1 MRPWAK
7 KAEEK
12 KRVEEEVVVNEEVQA
27 EPHEEVVQE
36 EPTQVETK
44 ASAEKAEPVVI
55 VSDRDAHIY
64 DRMKSQPKTIDEVE
78 ARKISVSTDGEIP
91 NILSLPKELKPY
103 EEKYSFCW
111 VFKNPRSIDD
121 YIDVLGFT
129 MVNKALFPKLPKHLF
144 TANGSIERGDSILMF
159 VTKEHAEM
167 LRRRPG
173 EISRERI
180 KSTLVQDLDK
190 WKDLGDD
197 RYYRPDSGVSEN
209 ESEKEPQ
216 GRYVQPDVEQVEQT

>member
-1 MRPWAK
+1 MKPWERK
-7 KAEEK
+7 PIETK
-12 KRVEEEVVVNEEVQA
+12 VEEDMEPVKPTFKTVEETVVEEAKVA
-27 EPHEEVVQE
+27 P
-36 EPTQVETK
+36 
-44 ASAEKAEPVVI
+44 AEKAEPVVI

-64 DRMKSQPKTIDEVE
+64 DRMKSQPKSIEEVDLRT
-78 ARKISVSTDGEIP
+78 ADVGKDGEVP
-91 NILSLPKELKPY
+91 NILALPKELKEY
-103 EEKYSFCW
+103 EKKYNFCW
-111 VFKNPRSIDD
+111 VFKNPRSIDE

-159 VTKEHAEM
+159 MPQEKAEI

-209 ESEKEPQ
+209 DGDKEPQ